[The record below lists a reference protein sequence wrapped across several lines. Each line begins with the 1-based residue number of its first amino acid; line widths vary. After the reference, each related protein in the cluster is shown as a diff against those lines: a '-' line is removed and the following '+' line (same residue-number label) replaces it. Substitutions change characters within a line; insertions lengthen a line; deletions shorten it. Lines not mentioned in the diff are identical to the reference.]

1 VPTAR
6 LPYRERE
13 EVIEFASHRPP
24 EYDPECAPE
33 YDDYGQLID
42 KPECDP
48 EFIDLDPPCGWPAV
62 LVDGER
68 WREQDDYGRSRWCDG
83 ESAFCV
89 YWSDSLARW
98 VIGQDGEAP
107 VAFGPRDYA
116 DGEPYGTYCDDPEDD
131 GDCSYG
137 VATEVTRDPYGQC
150 VQVCPVQAIKLAD
163 LVDGFGVG
171 TPHIDARAQACDF
184 SCDAVQCILACPTGS
199 LTYHKP
205 AFLPVR
211 PGAPLAAKPVLLAKE
226 KDAEPTLNL
235 QERIGVARLPRPESC
250 LAQQGKGFK
259 GQARGPGFKG
269 ELRYME
275 VDRWKPIKVADHP
288 YEVELCDLCVRACP
302 IKGAISIETVFAPD
316 GSQRKSPVVHE
327 PCVGCGV
334 CEMICP
340 TEPASIEIIPGEG
353 WRA

>member
-1 VPTAR
+1 MSDAKPPLSKERQQQAR
-6 LPYRERE
+6 RRVLRTILLTSGVLGAAVSGYLPLAYAKKQRL
-13 EVIEFASHRPP
+13 RPP
-24 EYDPECAPE
+24 GA
-33 YDDYGQLID
+33 
-42 KPECDP
+42 
-48 EFIDLDPPCGWPAV
+48 LDEK
-62 LVDGER
+62 D
-68 WREQDDYGRSRWCDG
+68 
-83 ESAFCV
+83 F
-89 YWSDSLARW
+89 LASC
-98 VIGQDGEAP
+98 IK
-107 VAFGPRDYA
+107 
-116 DGEPYGTYCDDPEDD
+116 C
-131 GDCSYG
+131 
-137 VATEVTRDPYGQC
+137 GQC
-150 VQVCPVQAIKLAD
+150 VQVCPVQAIKLSD

-171 TPHIDARAQACDF
+171 TPYIDAREQACDF

-211 PGAPLAAKPVLLAKE
+211 AGAPLAAKPVLLAKE
-226 KDAEPTLNL
+226 HDAEPTLNL
-235 QERIGVARLPRPESC
+235 AERIGVARLTRPESC
-250 LAQQGKGFK
+250 LAIQGKGFK
-259 GQARGPGFKG
+259 GQARGAAFEG
-269 ELRYME
+269 ELRYMD

-288 YEVELCDLCVRACP
+288 YDVELCDLCVRACP